1 MGTAEINKKTVFT
14 IDYET
19 HRYGRKIRLID
30 FNFTDITKNKK
41 FQAFV
46 KFMLKNYENR
56 PIPTNTKTI
65 IINDK
70 LSLINWK
77 IMFLNR
83 GKFQNVI
90 SLKEF
95 ELFYNDYKS

>member
-1 MGTAEINKKTVFT
+1 MINKKTVFT

-19 HRYGRKIRLID
+19 QRYGRKIKLID
-30 FNFTDITKNKK
+30 FNFSDITKNKK
-41 FQAFV
+41 FQAFK

-83 GKFQNVI
+83 EKLKNII